1 MVKTGVSQLKGWKD
15 SRWCL
20 KAAASALLT
29 SLVFAACASA
39 PKTHYFT
46 LQVPPPPSSPE
57 PRTHFVLQVERF
69 EAPYVLSDNRII
81 YYTSPTELNFHEYNR
96 WSSDPAELLSETAM
110 KYFAETGLFQHVYP
124 YPAPV
129 QADFTLRGRVLNF
142 DEMRYKKKA
151 GAKSTEARL
160 GLKLDL
166 LQTQQNKVVWS
177 ARLEQTSPIKE
188 EKVPEVVDA
197 LNVAAD
203 QLLRNAYSGISQ
215 VVEHEFAQ
223 KQEQAQ

>member
-1 MVKTGVSQLKGWKD
+1 MKTGVSQLKDWKD

-20 KAAASALLT
+20 KAASSALLT

-46 LQVPPPPSSPE
+46 LQVPPPPSPPE
-57 PRTHFVLQVERF
+57 PKTHFVLQVERF
-69 EAPYVLSDNRII
+69 EAPEVLRDNRII
-81 YYTSPTELNFHEYNR
+81 YYTSPTELSFYQDNR
-96 WSSDPAELLSETAM
+96 WSSDPADLLSEMAM
-110 KYFAETGLFQHVYP
+110 KYFAETGLFQQVYA

-129 QADFTLRGRVLNF
+129 QADFTLRGRVL
-142 DEMRYKKKA
+142 DLGEMRYKKGA
-151 GAKSTEARL
+151 SAKSGEARL

-177 ARLEQTSPIKE
+177 GRLEQTAPIE
-188 EKVPEVVDA
+188 GERVPEVVDA
-197 LNVAAD
+197 LNVAAN
-203 QLLRNAYSGISQ
+203 QLLRNAYGGISQ

-223 KQEQAQ
+223 RQEQAH